1 MDGVRLMGFAQR
13 SPMLAEGSR
22 LPTMVAIHEE
32 CGERWV
38 CRRAELGKDKV
49 IFPITVGRFQLWRS
63 PGGENCSLIQVQGKS
78 TRQVEAGAS
87 VIIEL

>member
-1 MDGVRLMGFAQR
+1 MDGTRLMGFAQR
-13 SPMLAEGSR
+13 SPVLAEGSS

-38 CRRAELGKDKV
+38 CKRAELGKV
-49 IFPITVGRFQLWRS
+49 IFPVTVGSFQLWRS
-63 PGGENCSLIQVQGKS
+63 PGGENCSLVQVQGKS
-78 TRQVEAGAS
+78 TGQVEAGAS